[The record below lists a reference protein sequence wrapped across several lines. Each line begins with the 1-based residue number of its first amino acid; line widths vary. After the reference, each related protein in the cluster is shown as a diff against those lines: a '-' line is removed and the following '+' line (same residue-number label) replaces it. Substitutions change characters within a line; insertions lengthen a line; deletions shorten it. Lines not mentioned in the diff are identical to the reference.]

1 MSRKLRI
8 IYSFSAVAIMLYL
21 SFYIPYRDW
30 KKNRIE
36 HPDLTQQIINFKNSI
51 TTDRLSLYN
60 IEYIK
65 VPENITDL
73 KLDQFVEALK
83 KAKKGG
89 YSHPVFFKHI
99 IFTEKTEGDYY
110 EIEVDYGKEK
120 SKKWIAVTI
129 NVYNNEKIIDGVP
142 FRADE
147 LEQWAYDVGLFD

>member
-89 YSHPVFFKHI
+89 YSHPVFLKHI
-99 IFTEKTEGDYY
+99 IFTEKTEGEYY

-120 SKKWIAVTI
+120 SNKWISVTI
-129 NVYNNEKIIDGVP
+129 NVYNNGVIIDGVP
-142 FRADE
+142 FRAEE
-147 LEQWAYDVGLFD
+147 LEQWACDVGLFD